1 MLNINILFI
10 KISRKDRKGN
20 RTVEVTFL
28 YITRIEITIN
38 LKLILI
44 NKYKVSLK
52 IHSDIS
58 QENVFKSH

>member
-44 NKYKVSLK
+44 NKEV
-52 IHSDIS
+52 
-58 QENVFKSH
+58 